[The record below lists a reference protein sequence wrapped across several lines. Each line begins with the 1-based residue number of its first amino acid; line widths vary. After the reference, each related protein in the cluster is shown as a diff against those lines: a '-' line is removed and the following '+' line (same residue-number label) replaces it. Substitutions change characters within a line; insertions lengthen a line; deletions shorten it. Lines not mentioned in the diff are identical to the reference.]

1 MVGRGAW
8 QADRTNSASGS
19 GDGWQAY
26 RLALRHL
33 ERAEWPRALTLLAA
47 AEATFRAHDD
57 QPGLWRALVGQALLH
72 WHAGAAV
79 PATERALAALRA
91 ADVAGEHFAVGCI
104 AWQLAN
110 MALAQGEYRAAA
122 GYLAQAQA
130 ALDAAGTAPPGGALA
145 AAAQLCT
152 EIARWQQACEPIDR
166 CAAMAALDEARCELA
181 GRLSQAAAW
190 LRATHGRAN
199 TADGPMPLLLPAA
212 PVPADMAV
220 GSAAS
225 EPTPSHYARLWASL
239 RRIIGLRRAKRR
251 IDGPADA
258 DAALRLPDVPPSSSL
273 AEGGAVPMLAAPTM
287 KAAVDAPPPFV
298 PLTAGRVEELPN
310 ERSAASTAP
319 SAPAAPEAQPDAAS
333 LEASA
338 QPDLPDALAPVL
350 AAHLLGP
357 FRVTLNGRPIESWP
371 SGRGRA
377 VLKYLLAQRGQPV
390 PRDVLMDRFWP
401 DASPEA
407 ARRNLH
413 QAIYSLR
420 QALRAAA
427 DVPVVV
433 FQDGAYCLS
442 TELRVWVDVEEFERH
457 IAAGRRHEATGQLAA
472 AAAAYE
478 AAVNLYSGDFLADDP
493 YEEWPLL
500 TRERLRVAY
509 LATLDRLAEIVLS
522 QGQLAACVLLCQRI
536 LACDHCHEDAHR
548 RLMRCYSRQGQ
559 HHLALRQYQACAE
572 ALRDELAVEPDPATT
587 QLYEHIRRREQV

>member
-1 MVGRGAW
+1 MVRRGAR

-19 GDGWQAY
+19 GDGWQTY

-47 AEATFRAHDD
+47 AETTFRAHGD

-72 WHAGAAV
+72 WHAGAV
-79 PATERALAALRA
+79 VLATARALAALRA
-91 ADVAGEHFAVGCI
+91 ADAAGEHFAVGCI

-190 LRATHGRAN
+190 LRATHGRAD

-212 PVPADMAV
+212 PVPADMAA

-225 EPTPSHYARLWASL
+225 EPTPSKYARLWASL
-239 RRIIGLRRAKRR
+239 RRIIGLRGAKRR
-251 IDGPADA
+251 IDGPVDA
-258 DAALRLPDVPPSSSL
+258 DAALRSPDVPLPSSL
-273 AEGGAVPMLAAPTM
+273 AEGGAMPVPAAPTM
-287 KAAVDAPPPFV
+287 KAAVDAPPQ
-298 PLTAGRVEELPN
+298 VEAPPD
-310 ERSAASTAP
+310 ERGATSAAP
-319 SAPAAPEAQPDAAS
+319 SAPAAPEAQPDAAGM
-333 LEASA
+333 EASA
-338 QPDLPDALAPVL
+338 QPDLPDTPAPVL

-442 TELRVWVDVEEFERH
+442 TELRVWVDIQEFERH

-559 HHLALRQYQACAE
+559 HHLALRQYQACVE
-572 ALRDELAVEPDPATT
+572 ALRDELDVEPDPATT
-587 QLYEHIRRREQV
+587 QLYERIRRREQV

>member
-1 MVGRGAW
+1 MVGRGAR

-19 GDGWQAY
+19 GDGWQTY

-33 ERAEWPRALTLLAA
+33 ERAEWPRALTLLAT
-47 AEATFRAHDD
+47 AETTFRAHGD

-79 PATERALAALRA
+79 LATERALAALRA
-91 ADVAGEHFAVGCI
+91 ADTVGEHFAVGCI

-152 EIARWQQACEPIDR
+152 EIARWQQACEHIDR

-190 LRATHGRAN
+190 LRATHGRAD

-212 PVPADMAV
+212 PVPADMAA

-225 EPTPSHYARLWASL
+225 EPTPSNYARRWASL
-239 RRIIGLRRAKRR
+239 RRILGLRGAQRR
-251 IDGPADA
+251 RDGPADA
-258 DAALRLPDVPPSSSL
+258 DAALRLPDGPPSSTL
-273 AEGGAVPMLAAPTM
+273 AEGNAMPVLAAPTSP
-287 KAAVDAPPPFV
+287 AAVDAP
-298 PLTAGRVEELPN
+298 AQVEALPH
-310 ERSAASTAP
+310 AP
-319 SAPAAPEAQPDAAS
+319 SASNVAPAAPAAPEAQPDAA
-333 LEASA
+333 
-338 QPDLPDALAPVL
+338 APVL

-357 FRVTLNGRPIESWP
+357 FRVILNGRPIESWP

-377 VLKYLLAQRGQPV
+377 VLKYLLAQRGQPM

-442 TELRVWVDVEEFERH
+442 AELRVWVDVEEFERH
-457 IAAGRRHEATGQLAA
+457 ITAGRRHEATGQLAD

-478 AAVNLYSGDFLADDP
+478 AAVNLYNGDFLADDP

-500 TRERLRVAY
+500 MRERLRVAY
-509 LATLDRLAEIVLS
+509 LATLDRLAEIALS
-522 QGQLAACVLLCQRI
+522 QGQLAACGLLCQRI

-559 HHLALRQYQACAE
+559 HHLALRQYQACVE
-572 ALRDELAVEPDPATT
+572 ALRDELNVEPDPATT
-587 QLYEHIRRREQV
+587 QIYERIRRREQV

>member
-1 MVGRGAW
+1 MVGRGAR

-19 GDGWQAY
+19 GDGWQTY

-33 ERAEWPRALTLLAA
+33 ERAEWPRALTLLAT
-47 AEATFRAHDD
+47 AETTFRAHGD

-79 PATERALAALRA
+79 LATERALAALRA
-91 ADVAGEHFAVGCI
+91 ADAAGEHFAVGCI

-130 ALDAAGTAPPGGALA
+130 ALDAAGTAPPGCALA
-145 AAAQLCT
+145 AAAQLCS
-152 EIARWQQACEPIDR
+152 EIARWQQACEHIDR

-190 LRATHGRAN
+190 LRAAHGRAD

-212 PVPADMAV
+212 PVPADMAA

-225 EPTPSHYARLWASL
+225 EPTPSNYARLWASL

-251 IDGPADA
+251 IDDPADA

-273 AEGGAVPMLAAPTM
+273 AEGSAMPVLAAPTM
-287 KAAVDAPPPFV
+287 KAAVDAPPQ
-298 PLTAGRVEELPN
+298 VEELPN
-310 ERSAASTAP
+310 ERGAASAAP
-319 SAPAAPEAQPDAAS
+319 SAPAAPEAQPDAA
-333 LEASA
+333 
-338 QPDLPDALAPVL
+338 APVL

-357 FRVTLNGRPIESWP
+357 FRVILNGRPIESWP

-457 IAAGRRHEATGQLAA
+457 ITAGRRHEATGQLAD

-478 AAVNLYSGDFLADDP
+478 AAVNLYNGDFLADDP

-509 LATLDRLAEIVLS
+509 LATLDRLAEIALS

-548 RLMRCYSRQGQ
+548 RLMRCYSCQGQ
-559 HHLALRQYQACAE
+559 HHLALRQYQACVE
-572 ALRDELAVEPDPATT
+572 ALRDELDVEPDPATT
-587 QLYEHIRRREQV
+587 QIYERIRRREQV